1 MNSEKYVLRSFLRE
15 KIGDNNILEIFNY
28 RTFIDKYGDKIIQI
42 CPICLN
48 SCINP
53 CKPGNCIH
61 IFCLKCLSFWSDKK
75 KVCPICRRKFTKII
89 KIK

>member
-1 MNSEKYVLRSFLRE
+1 MNSEKYVLRSFLLE

-53 CKPGNCIH
+53 CKPGN
-61 IFCLKCLSFWSDKK
+61 
-75 KVCPICRRKFTKII
+75 
-89 KIK
+89 